1 MFGIDDIHE
10 LRLEGSPTHE
20 EAIHIRLACQLLAGC
35 SSHRTWQ
42 GRREREW
49 SGMGQEGRVHPHLRQ
64 EPNPPTSINDTGALS
79 HRVRDVGLKPSP
91 ELFVYFLGLE
101 QEAR

>member
-1 MFGIDDIHE
+1 
-10 LRLEGSPTHE
+10 
-20 EAIHIRLACQLLAGC
+20 
-35 SSHRTWQ
+35 
-42 GRREREW
+42 
-49 SGMGQEGRVHPHLRQ
+49 MGQEGRVHPHLRQ
-64 EPNPPTSINDTGALS
+64 EPNPLTSINDTGALS